1 MAVLD
6 RILQR
11 EKRRIYARLM
21 RENATAYWRGYASG
35 ASLLLLVA
43 GSTAA
48 LAWIMRDVINVL
60 TKGEDSGRIAITAVL
75 VTVIF
80 SLRGLATFGSAL
92 ILARAGN
99 RIVAT
104 LQKRLADHLLRQKIA
119 FFEQYSLGD
128 VYVRFGAGPAA
139 VRSVIELLVVSVS
152 RDLVTLIALL
162 AVMLVQNPFLSIV
175 AIALAPPA
183 VLGVGWLTR
192 RARAIAQGTIQAGST
207 IMEGVREIYQGAR
220 IIKAFTLERHLL
232 EDIGKRIERAR
243 RLEDDAVRYSNLTVP
258 LMDILGGLAFGG
270 VIAAA
275 GWYVASGDTD
285 LGAFASFVTALLL
298 AFDPAR
304 RLARLKVQLDVHMV
318 NVETMYAFLDDA
330 VPEPAA
336 KARPPTA
343 SQPAGVRLRDVRFS
357 FGGLPV
363 LNGIS
368 FDAPAGKVTALVGP
382 SGAGKTTILELL
394 AGFHQLAHG
403 EITMGGKRTGRMS
416 PAELRS
422 NIALVGQKTF
432 LFTGT
437 IRDNIRL
444 GRLDASEAEVEK
456 AARAANA
463 HEFIVARADGYD
475 SIITD
480 GDGLSGGER
489 QRIAIARAMLRNAP
503 ILLLDE
509 ATSALDAES
518 EHRVQEAL
526 GRLMHSRTTLVI
538 AHRLSTIRNADAIHV
553 VDAGR
558 VVESGTHDEL
568 LAQDGV
574 YARHH
579 ALQFSDSGK

>member
-6 RILQR
+6 RILPR

-60 TKGEDSGRIAITAVL
+60 TKGEDSGRIAIMAVL

-99 RIVAT
+99 RIVAR
-104 LQKRLADHLLRQKIA
+104 LQKRLADHLLQQKIA

-192 RARAIAQGTIQAGST
+192 RARAIAQGTIQAGSA

-220 IIKAFTLERHLL
+220 VIKAFTLERHLL

-336 KARPPTA
+336 EARRPTA

-357 FGGLPV
+357 FGNLPV

-403 EITMGGKRTGRMS
+403 EITVGGKRTDRMS

-444 GRLDASEAEVEK
+444 GRLDASEAEVEE

-463 HEFIVARADGYD
+463 HEFIVARPGGYD

-553 VDAGR
+553 VDAGQ